1 MAIAT
6 ICHDMEKTSVSGA
19 ASLQEELVV
28 MQPIRL
34 VAFAQRLASLS
45 FGRWG
50 LDSSACG
57 TTLFAGELV

>member
-1 MAIAT
+1 MVIPT
-6 ICHDMEKTSVSGA
+6 ICYGTESVSGVGV

-28 MQPIRL
+28 MQPTRL
-34 VAFAQRLASLS
+34 VAFAQRLASLE